1 MVSVLSDIR
10 PASRLRWASSCTRL
24 SLSSAGHNNTAG
36 LLGFSCMGDRMSRN
50 TQPAV
55 SGQEDREVTDDV
67 RDTTESSDDEDDET
81 FSTNLQDI
89 SIQDRTFQNILAV
102 LVGRQS
108 LR

>member
-1 MVSVLSDIR
+1 MRRFISLNEIDL
-10 PASRLRWASSCTRL
+10 ASPS
-24 SLSSAGHNNTAG
+24 NNTAA
-36 LLGFSCMGDRMSRN
+36 LPCMGNRMSRN
-50 TQPAV
+50 TQPALA
-55 SGQEDREVTDDV
+55 GQEERELTDDV

-81 FSTNLQDI
+81 FGTNLQDI

>member
-1 MVSVLSDIR
+1 
-10 PASRLRWASSCTRL
+10 
-24 SLSSAGHNNTAG
+24 
-36 LLGFSCMGDRMSRN
+36 MGDRMSRD
-50 TQPAV
+50 TQPPVAPDV
-55 SGQEDREVTDDV
+55 MDDV

>member
-1 MVSVLSDIR
+1 
-10 PASRLRWASSCTRL
+10 
-24 SLSSAGHNNTAG
+24 
-36 LLGFSCMGDRMSRN
+36 MGDRMSSN
-50 TQPAV
+50 TQP
-55 SGQEDREVTDDV
+55 SLPPHQERDLTDDL

>member
-1 MVSVLSDIR
+1 
-10 PASRLRWASSCTRL
+10 
-24 SLSSAGHNNTAG
+24 
-36 LLGFSCMGDRMSRN
+36 MSRN
-50 TQPAV
+50 TEPAV
-55 SGQEDREVTDDV
+55 AGEE
-67 RDTTESSDDEDDET
+67 RDTTESSEEEDDET

>member
-1 MVSVLSDIR
+1 
-10 PASRLRWASSCTRL
+10 
-24 SLSSAGHNNTAG
+24 
-36 LLGFSCMGDRMSRN
+36 MSRN

-55 SGQEDREVTDDV
+55 AAEEERDVGDDV

>member
-1 MVSVLSDIR
+1 
-10 PASRLRWASSCTRL
+10 
-24 SLSSAGHNNTAG
+24 
-36 LLGFSCMGDRMSRN
+36 MSRN

-55 SGQEDREVTDDV
+55 AAEDEREAIDDV